1 MDIII
6 YVLLQDTCNVTLAVS
21 DVSRGI
27 SWRSVRDVVCVLV
40 CLLTGL
46 CCLAAGPV
54 QPAHVLLCVQRL
66 P

>member
-1 MDIII
+1 MI
-6 YVLLQDTCNVTLAVS
+6 YILLQNTCNVTLTVS

-27 SWRSVRDVVCVLV
+27 SWGSVCDVVCVLV

-54 QPAHVLLCVQRL
+54 QPVHVLVSVRMRL